1 MASVVNH
8 VHTRA
13 MGYTIFQ
20 VGEQVRIKSGDFA
33 GLDGVVANPTSA
45 HDVVGT
51 VNPKQQSMLLPVT
64 VVVQR
69 DGRKLVLRVAAEL
82 LERR

>member
-13 MGYTIFQ
+13 MGYTIFK
-20 VGEQVRIKSGDFA
+20 VGEQVRIKAGDFA
-33 GLDGVVANPTSA
+33 GLDGVVASPTSA
-45 HDVVGT
+45 HDVVGA
-51 VNPKQQSMLLPVT
+51 VNPKQHSMLLPVT
-64 VVVQR
+64 VVVQTE
-69 DGRKLVLRVAAEL
+69 GRKLVLRVAAEM